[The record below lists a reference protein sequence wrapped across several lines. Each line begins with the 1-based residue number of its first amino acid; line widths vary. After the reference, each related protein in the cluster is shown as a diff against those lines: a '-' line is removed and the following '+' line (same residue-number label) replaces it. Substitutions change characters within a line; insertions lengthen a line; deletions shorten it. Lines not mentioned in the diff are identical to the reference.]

1 MLHLALPPTPPVIA
15 ITLQSETLVE
25 KVWNEKQQTLLKK
38 LKGKSSEE
46 DVGNA
51 ELATTQPEVVNTN
64 NASLAIA
71 NLTKPQGFAPEF
83 STGEAAET
91 DISTSSSK
99 PNLEIDVIANTPLEE
114 KPGEQLAE
122 NSTSIAVDT
131 PMAVDKP
138 VMGTKSTN
146 DSKPTENN
154 NSNIVTPVTPGTSN
168 ITQNIKAN
176 DGNFLVGVIINNR
189 EVGTLDIRIDGN
201 SILIPLQE
209 FSEIAGFSIELIED
223 SLQLR
228 TPLGLANLVTNDLKV
243 IDDTI
248 YINDAKLQEKLST
261 SINFNSSNLALIVDL
276 PWRRG
281 SNAPRQAAAELQPE
295 FLPPSSALSN
305 LRQELQVTNYA
316 GNTRL
321 RSSTLLGGRLAGGNW
336 RVRLNNNF
344 VNQPDVS
351 EYFFYKRENQFRYQ
365 LGRQQIGLHPLLNG
379 MNLTGAQFGYSNL
392 PVDRFAQQYNAAELL
407 PRRSRPLQTF
417 QGEVPPASFVQL
429 RVSGI
434 IIAQQQVGLNGIYE
448 FIDVNLPSG
457 NNNEIELLVY
467 DRNNINIPIE
477 IRSLRLNAS
486 DLLLPAGGNVQ
497 IGGLGLSGN
506 LVQNSLFGDFG
517 SEAGSLVGFYQLRQG
532 LSENLTFE
540 GSVQSIPGTVQT
552 QAGFIWR
559 MANPAVLATSVGMS
573 RGQLGYTTDLDIN
586 LGQLE
591 ILGNSQLFPSGYNST
606 RQSRDRF
613 NHSLEARYRF
623 SKNFNVGV
631 IARSRQDESR
641 SADYILPTFAFNP
654 FSGLSMRGRPDLDGR
669 YLFSTLYVPNRS
681 MRFGFN
687 TFGDIYTSDFT
698 YRLNREYQVSLGG
711 EFGGD
716 LAARYSTTLNYNS
729 RNFNGLSWRLGAAFS
744 DGQVGPIAGASM
756 QLLPGLFGRLE
767 YQGIP
772 SRSSNVLGG
781 FGNERLTVL
790 LVSDLSFAG
799 GGVAP
804 ARSYGLGKE
813 RGAISGK
820 IEVAGGKRGFDL
832 GGAHVRVIDNRNNRV
847 GAARTDSAGNFFV
860 GNLKEGV
867 YIVELD
873 PDRLP
878 IELSLNRTSLVAEV
892 AGAAITNLNFP
903 VSEEYGLA
911 GRITDV
917 TGQPMAQ
924 VLVEL
929 INPDGAR
936 VSSTVTDQF
945 GLYRLDRVPVGN
957 YTLRVPSQDGIT
969 NSVNLPN
976 LQVAINKDFIYDQNL
991 QLPIA
996 AAAKDIIKD

>member
-1 MLHLALPPTPPVIA
+1 MLHLALPPTPPIIVI
-15 ITLQSETLVE
+15 TTQTESLVD
-25 KVWNEKQQTLLKK
+25 KVWNKKQLTLLNKLKSKESDLENGGNATLANVQTLD
-38 LKGKSSEE
+38 S
-46 DVGNA
+46 A
-51 ELATTQPEVVNTN
+51 EVVVQQQNSISVTTTSTEN
-64 NASLAIA
+64 
-71 NLTKPQGFAPEF
+71 QGFAPEF
-83 STGEAAET
+83 STGEAALQSP
-91 DISTSSSK
+91 STK
-99 PNLEIDVIANTPLEE
+99 PNLEVKVLANLPVEA

-122 NSTSIAVDT
+122 NSTSVAVDT
-131 PMAVDKP
+131 PAST
-138 VMGTKSTN
+138 TKSAS
-146 DSKPTENN
+146 DSKPIDN
-154 NSNIVTPVTPGTSN
+154 NSSISTPVNPGTST

-189 EVGTLDIRIDGN
+189 EVGTLDIRIDAN
-201 SILIPLQE
+201 SILVPLQA
-209 FSEIAGFSIELIED
+209 FAEIAGISIENVEGNI
-223 SLQLR
+223 QLK
-228 TPLGLANLVTNDLKV
+228 TPLGVANLLASEVKQ

-248 YINDAKLQEKLST
+248 YINDTKLQEKLST
-261 SINFNSSNLALIVDL
+261 SINFNSANLALIVDL

-281 SNAPRQAAAELQPE
+281 SNAPRQTAAELQPE
-295 FLPPSSALSN
+295 FLPPSTALSN
-305 LRQELQVTNYA
+305 LRQELQVTNFA

-321 RSSTLLGGRLAGGNW
+321 RSSTLVGGRLAGGNW
-336 RVRLNNNF
+336 RVRLNNTF

-379 MNLTGAQFGYSNL
+379 MNLTGAQFGFSNL
-392 PVDRFAQQYNAAELL
+392 PVDRFAQQYSAAELL

-434 IIAQQQVGLNGIYE
+434 IVAQQQVGLNGIYE

-497 IGGLGLSGN
+497 LGGLGLSGN
-506 LVQNSLFGDFG
+506 LVQDSLFGDFG
-517 SEAGSLVGFYQLRQG
+517 SEAGRLVGFYQLRQG

-540 GSVQSIPGTVQT
+540 GSVQSIPGTLQT

-559 MANPAVLATSVGMS
+559 LANPAVLATSLGMS

-586 LGQLE
+586 LGQFE

-613 NHSLEARYRF
+613 NHSLEAKYRF
-623 SKNFNVGV
+623 SNNFNVGV

-681 MRFGFN
+681 MRLAFN

-711 EFGGD
+711 EFGAD
-716 LAARYSTTLNYNS
+716 LAPRYSTTLNYNS
-729 RNFNGLSWRLGAAFS
+729 RNLNGLSWRLGAAFS
-744 DGQVGPIAGASM
+744 DGNVGPIVGASM

-772 SRSSNVLGG
+772 SRSRNVLGG
-781 FGNERLTVL
+781 FGDERLTVL

-820 IEVAGGKRGFDL
+820 IEVAGGRRGFDL
-832 GGAHVRVIDNRNNRV
+832 GGANVRVIDNRNNRV
-847 GAARTDSAGNFFV
+847 GAAKTDSLGNFFV

-867 YIVELD
+867 YIIELD

-878 IELSLNRTSLVAEV
+878 IELSLDRTSIVAEV

-903 VSEEYGLA
+903 VREEYGLA
-911 GRITDV
+911 GQITDV

-924 VLVEL
+924 VRVEL
-929 INPDGAR
+929 INPAGAR
-936 VSSTVTDQF
+936 VLSTVTDQF
-945 GLYRLDRVPVGN
+945 GLYRLDGVPVGN
-957 YTLRVPSQDGIT
+957 YTLLIPNQDGIA
-969 NSVNLPN
+969 NSLTLPK
-976 LQVAINKDFIYDQNL
+976 LEVAINKDFIYDQNL

-996 AAAKDIIKD
+996 AAVKETIKD